1 MTLNLFRSKNP
12 VRIEIPDADVSYF
25 EVLDLGIS
33 SRDALERL
41 LREVA
46 WEQKTV
52 TVWGKSHLQPRLIA
66 WYGDPGTTYSYSGIQ
81 LAPRPWTD
89 LLMHLKVVVEDAV
102 ASTFNSALLNLYRDH
117 RDSMGFHSDDER
129 ELGPH
134 PTIASLSFGAE
145 RVFLLKHRSAAYE
158 TVRLKLASGS
168 LLLMKGKTQAHWQH
182 GINKQTTPCGP
193 RVNVTFRQ
201 ILQGI
206 R

>member
-1 MTLNLFRSKNP
+1 MNLFQSRSP
-12 VRIEIPDADVSYF
+12 IRIEIPDADVLYF
-25 EVLDLGIS
+25 EAPDLGVS
-33 SRDALERL
+33 SREALERL
-41 LREVA
+41 LREVP
-46 WEQKTV
+46 WEQRTI
-52 TVWGKSHLQPRLIA
+52 TVWGKAHLQPRLIA
-66 WYGDPGTTYSYSGIQ
+66 WYGDPGTTYSYSRIQ

-89 LLMHLKVVVEDAV
+89 WLMHLKVAVENAV
-102 ASTFNSALLNLYRDH
+102 ASRFNSALLNLYRDH
-117 RDSMGFHSDDER
+117 RDSMGFHSDDEP

-145 RVFLLKHRSAAYE
+145 RVFLLKHRAGASG

-182 GINKQTTPCGP
+182 GINKQATPCGP

-206 R
+206 Q